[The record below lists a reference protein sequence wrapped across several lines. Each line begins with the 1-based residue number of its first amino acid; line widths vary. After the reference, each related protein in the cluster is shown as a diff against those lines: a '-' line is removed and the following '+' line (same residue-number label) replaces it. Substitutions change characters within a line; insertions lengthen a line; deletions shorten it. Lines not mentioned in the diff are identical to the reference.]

1 MKFTKGYWLNRPGVE
16 AADAVQ
22 LREVKIEKNRV
33 YLYSGPYPQ
42 DVRAMGGPVLEMF
55 ISSPKADI
63 IRTQAY
69 HFMGSAKKEPQFE
82 MAVEDYPLDVTET
95 EDGLSVK
102 SGKTELRITKNP
114 CSFSYYYE
122 GKKLTKIGDRFGHA
136 RGALYA
142 LSGGSGPGRKGLR
155 PGRAFHPLRQKR
167 PGCGYVE

>member
-22 LREVKIEKNRV
+22 IREVKIEKNRV
-33 YLYSGPYPQ
+33 YLYSVPYPQ

-136 RGALYA
+136 MI
-142 LSGGSGPGRKGLR
+142 STISTPEGPFMRCQMDLDLG
-155 PGRAFHPLRQKR
+155 
-167 PGCGYVE
+167 

>member
-22 LREVKIEKNRV
+22 IREVKIEKNRV
-33 YLYSGPYPQ
+33 YLYSVPYPQ

-82 MAVEDYPLDVTET
+82 MAVEDYPLDVNCA
-95 EDGLSVK
+95 SPRIPAPFPIIMKAK
-102 SGKTELRITKNP
+102 SSPR
-114 CSFSYYYE
+114 
-122 GKKLTKIGDRFGHA
+122 
-136 RGALYA
+136 
-142 LSGGSGPGRKGLR
+142 
-155 PGRAFHPLRQKR
+155 
-167 PGCGYVE
+167 

>member
-22 LREVKIEKNRV
+22 IREVKSKKEPR
-33 YLYSGPYPQ
+33 L
-42 DVRAMGGPVLEMF
+42 PVLGSLSAGCPRYGRTCAEMF

-69 HFMGSAKKEPQFE
+69 HFMGSAKKPQFE

-114 CSFSYYYE
+114 CSFF
-122 GKKLTKIGDRFGHA
+122 L
-136 RGALYA
+136 L
-142 LSGGSGPGRKGLR
+142 L
-155 PGRAFHPLRQKR
+155 
-167 PGCGYVE
+167 